1 MQEEKE
7 KLAEAAKESMML
19 KLTLKN

>member
-19 KLTLKN
+19 KLSLKN